1 LIFPACQNTFGLS
14 RYFLLLSKNM
24 PEKDSGATP
33 LKKFIFSVFIS
44 LFIIV
49 VGTILIV
56 TGRVPIGFFGDEDRS
71 ITWGRVF
78 AIIFSMLV
86 LSIIASLIFS
96 STITITDKTVE
107 AIFKIT
113 PVTAPVIVPTEKKE
127 KKSPPPV
134 LIKLPEG
141 QRFQPTYQTGL

>member
-1 LIFPACQNTFGLS
+1 
-14 RYFLLLSKNM
+14 M

-33 LKKFIFSVFIS
+33 LKKFVFSVFIS

-49 VGTILIV
+49 VGTVLIV
-56 TGRVPIGFFGDEDRS
+56 TGRVPIGFFDDSNRS

-96 STITITDKTVE
+96 STINITDKTVE

-113 PVTAPVIVPTEKKE
+113 PVTVPVVVPTEKKE
-127 KKSPPPV
+127 KTSPPPV

-141 QRFQPTYQTGL
+141 QKFRTNYQTSL